1 MRRSMSIGGWFAT
14 KTAPYVVPVILV
26 IMAFPVAT
34 VIHFTI
40 ARSAAWVAIAAILA
54 TLTTGMTFV
63 TWGKRHK
70 HTQTIMTVFTGSV
83 LGWVLFA
90 GVGTPWSR
98 NMVTSWVVG
107 GLFLCVAWGIRH
119 AANTPAS
126 DQDKGESAG
135 GVLMGKVQSLKN
147 GREVK
152 VESSE
157 KQVRARVQLKQG
169 EDTAEGIQHDR
180 GTIASAVG
188 MGKEEVKVVP
198 VRGREDQV
206 DLVFTPGTNTAQVIK
221 YQGPFAFR
229 ESIATHPVYLGKRSD
244 GSDILW
250 WIVGDPD
257 EDNPRPL
264 AMTICTGMTGAGK
277 TETLCTGILEM
288 KNRTDVVVIVADPAK
303 FAQSFGDIA
312 DAIDIAAK
320 TKSEVMTLISNLPAL
335 VEYRAGLMGSL
346 TRLDGGTGYK
356 QWEPE
361 CYTVHGIPAVFIDIE
376 EAADVASMMDEELD
390 EAVRKLRSIG
400 VHLCLSMQTVP
411 HDNLSRKT
419 RGQFGQALVHGV
431 KEMQDAKFSLSPGT
445 LEAGADPTKWGNNAP
460 GSLYAEVVGTDPS
473 LWSEDGRAIK
483 MSYEQK
489 RESIT
494 NSKEFWAS
502 FDPGSKAILSRG
514 IALQDEQFLAG
525 LPGIQENDDEE
536 YDDEINLVTRTDKD
550 GEEVNIEN
558 EITSQVKSKVVF
570 GPDAVDETP
579 TEEAR
584 ELVEEVLV
592 DLEQRGRLYVEYS
605 DVAEIPEQV
614 GRTRQW
620 VYGEFKRLVKEGRL
634 IDTNGRPPYR
644 IKPRVEYQGEIQNP
658 GANPAA

>member
-1 MRRSMSIGGWFAT
+1 MKRGMSVGGWFAT
-14 KTAPYVVPVILV
+14 RTAPYVVPVLLV
-26 IMAFPVAT
+26 IFAFPVAT

-40 ARSAAWVAIAAILA
+40 AGSPAWVAIAAILA
-54 TLTTGMTFV
+54 TLTTGMTYL

-70 HTQTIMTVFTGSV
+70 HTQMVMTVFTGSV
-83 LGWVLFA
+83 LGWILFA
-90 GVGTPWSR
+90 GVGTPWSK
-98 NMVTSWVVG
+98 NMVTAWVVG

-126 DQDKGESAG
+126 EADKSESAG
-135 GVLMGKVQSLKN
+135 GVLMGKVASLKN

-152 VESSE
+152 VEATE
-157 KQVRARVQLKQG
+157 KQVRGRIQLKQG
-169 EDTAEGIQHDR
+169 EDTAESIQHDR

-198 VRGREDQV
+198 VKGREDQV
-206 DLVFTPGTNTAQVIK
+206 DLVFTPGKDTAQVIR

-229 ESIATHPVYLGKRSD
+229 QSIAAAPVYLGDRAD
-244 GSDILW
+244 GSPILW

-264 AMTICTGMTGAGK
+264 AHTICTGMTGAGK

-288 KNRTDVVVIVADPAK
+288 KNRTDVVTVVGDPAK
-303 FAQSFGDIA
+303 FTQSFGDIA

-320 TKSEVMTLISNLPAL
+320 TKAEVMSLIGNLPAL
-335 VEYRAGLMGSL
+335 VEYRAGLLGSL

-376 EAADVASMMDEELD
+376 EAADVTQHMDEELD

-419 RGQFGQALVHGV
+419 RGQFGQALVHGT
-431 KEMQDAKFSLSPGT
+431 KEMQDAKFSLSSGT
-445 LEAGADPTKWGNNAP
+445 IEAGADPTKWGNNAP
-460 GSLYAEVVGTDPS
+460 GSLYAETVGTDPHV
-473 LWSEDGRAIK
+473 WSEDGRAIK
-483 MSYEQK
+483 MTYEQK
-489 RESIT
+489 RQSIAD
-494 NSKEFWAS
+494 SKGFWAQ

-514 IALQDEQFLAG
+514 IGLQDEQFLAG
-525 LPGIQENDDEE
+525 LPGIQEDDENG
-536 YDDEINLVTRTDKD
+536 DEVNLVSRTGED

-558 EITSQVKSKVVF
+558 EIVSSVKSKVVF
-570 GPDAVDETP
+570 GPDSEDRVDVEI
-579 TEEAR
+579 AR
-584 ELVEEVLV
+584 EMVEEILQE
-592 DLEQRGRLYVEYS
+592 LEQGNRMYVEYT
-605 DVAEIPEQV
+605 DVAEIPDQV
-614 GRTRQW
+614 GRSRQW
-620 VYGEFKRLVKEGRL
+620 VYGEMKRLVQIGRL
-634 IDTNGRPPYR
+634 IESPTGKPPYR
-644 IKPRVEYQGEIQNP
+644 IKPRAQFDGERE
-658 GANPAA
+658 NPAA